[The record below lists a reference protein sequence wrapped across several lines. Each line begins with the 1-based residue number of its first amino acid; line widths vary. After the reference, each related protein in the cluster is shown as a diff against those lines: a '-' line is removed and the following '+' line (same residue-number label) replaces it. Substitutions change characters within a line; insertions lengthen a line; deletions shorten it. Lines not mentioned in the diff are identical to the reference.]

1 MSSLHLP
8 SSFFEPNPKSQA
20 IRNRRS
26 FLLATCLIGT
36 ALIFTLLVNAASFHP
51 VGSAVTL
58 RETTSL
64 QVRAEY
70 PVSTYVYERGFF
82 SWFIG
87 IAGSAVVGAAIAFS
101 GIGPACVAGGPVGVG
116 GCVLAAI
123 ASVAAV
129 AAIANSRAAT
139 TELQMRRQKMI
150 YMEPVDKSSKREI
163 DPVEQFFSE
172 LYGVD
177 NYHFHGRITEADTFN
192 RHLVAQNNGEH
203 VPVFSFTS
211 PQGIHFHHAMVYKDD
226 GTIFHRFG
234 LPAPP
239 AARSRRTTI
248 YAKYDDNEYF
258 TSGGLDALDTGGHNN
273 GNDQYLNEGD
283 YSKMQT
289 ELNCADSR
297 LKSLGEFGVQVY
309 DATTHETIGF
319 ATIAPVQAD
328 GDTVLFTGAK
338 YSPPL
343 TRGDKCAKQTS
354 SD

>member
-8 SSFFEPNPKSQA
+8 SSFFDPNPKSQA

-51 VGSAVTL
+51 VGSAIAL
-58 RETTSL
+58 QETTSL
-64 QVRAEY
+64 QVRADY

-101 GIGPACVAGGPVGVG
+101 SIGPT
-116 GCVLAAI
+116 
-123 ASVAAV
+123 SV

-139 TELQMRRQKMI
+139 TELQMRRQIMI

-177 NYHFHGRITEADTFN
+177 NYRFHGRITEADTFN
-192 RHLVAQNNGEH
+192 RYLVAQNNGEH
-203 VPVFSFTS
+203 VPVFNFTS
-211 PQGIHFHHAMVYKDD
+211 PQGIRFHHAMVYKDD

-248 YAKYDDNEYF
+248 YAKYADNEYF
-258 TSGGLDALDTGGHNN
+258 TSGGLDALDSGGLNN
-273 GNDQYLNEGD
+273 GNDQYLNTGD

-289 ELNCADSR
+289 ELHCADSS
-297 LKSLGEFGVQVY
+297 LTSLGEFGVQVY
-309 DATTHETIGF
+309 DATTQETIGF
-319 ATIAPVQAD
+319 ATIAPV
-328 GDTVLFTGAK
+328 
-338 YSPPL
+338 
-343 TRGDKCAKQTS
+343 
-354 SD
+354 